1 MYKRQGGVSGV
12 SGLGGGTG
20 GPPPGA
26 TADNN
31 DARDDDWWALR
42 KKNPGDYESRR
53 TVVEENLPGPI
64 PL

>member
-1 MYKRQGGVSGV
+1 MAG
-12 SGLGGGTG
+12 
-20 GPPPGA
+20 
-26 TADNN
+26 NN
-31 DARDDDWWALR
+31 DERDADWWALR